1 MELMKIGRPIPPGPL
16 KPSEYAVSPDL
27 VEKRAALSLSDIV
40 SVRIRDLFPD
50 MPEPIFPS
58 EAGISTV
65 RKATEVALR
74 GANMS
79 MIRPEHSVNILASHH
94 GFVLFGG
101 EPYTEM
107 IKTLRDTIHER
118 TGCRD
123 IRLRAGVGLR
133 FRETEEYIERF
144 RLDDY
149 FGRGKAIGVA
159 PVDEGIPIETEI
171 GTLYGLKKVYD
182 ADWIVHAH
190 NTDVREIHFHRMVD
204 RAVKP
209 FGMSYARIETRST
222 YHQDLGPR
230 AANFVARAIFDSPFV
245 QSKWSFSC
253 FLSVSPSGITGVD
266 VDNDLYALNN
276 RVTKQISKTYGKLM
290 TLLSEIDECIVV
302 LDSVGPV
309 PYTFAG
315 GVIFANFCSA
325 NVDVFDLDVALPPYT
340 WYTEAWYD
348 KRNRPLSEDVVEMNP
363 AIKMLVINSA
373 WTGYPS
379 EFWPVHIPT
388 IVVGQNMVNHF
399 RADPQNSKFMDHV
412 VVASDLPAAIE
423 FAKKTARTEKI
434 LIFDGASG
442 GINVSR
448 PLAELLVEKAPKV
461 ARKVE
466 KDLMPKWLAQR
477 GLGS

>member
-1 MELMKIGRPIPPGPL
+1 MELLKISRPLSPGPL
-16 KPSEYAVSPDL
+16 KPSEYAVKPEL
-27 VEKRAALSLSDIV
+27 IEKRAATALPDIV
-40 SVRIRDLFPD
+40 GVRIKDLFPD
-50 MPEPIFPS
+50 MPNPIFPS
-58 EAGISTV
+58 EMGISTV
-65 RKATEVALR
+65 RKATEAALR
-74 GANMS
+74 GINMD

-94 GFVLFGG
+94 GFVLLGG
-101 EPYTEM
+101 EPYAEM
-107 IKTLRDTIHER
+107 VKTLRDTIYER
-118 TGCRD
+118 TGSKD

-144 RLDDY
+144 KLDEH

-190 NTDVREIHFHRMVD
+190 NTDVRELHFHRMVD
-204 RAVKP
+204 RVVKP
-209 FGMSYARIETRST
+209 FAMSYARIETRST

-245 QSKWSFSC
+245 QSKWSFAC
-253 FLSVSPSGITGVD
+253 FLSVSPTGIIGVD
-266 VDNDLYALNN
+266 ADNDLYAMND
-276 RVTKQISKTYGKLM
+276 RVTRLISKTYGKLM

-315 GVIFANFCSA
+315 GTIFANFCSA
-325 NVDVFDLDVALPPYT
+325 NIDIFDLDVPVPAYT

-348 KRNRPLSEDVVEMNP
+348 KKNMPLSQDIVPMNP
-363 AIKMLVINSA
+363 AIRMLVINNA

-379 EFWPVHIPT
+379 EFWAAHIPT
-388 IVVGQNMVNHF
+388 VVVGQNMANHF
-399 RADPQNSKFMDHV
+399 RSDPQNSKFMDHV
-412 VVASDLPAAIE
+412 VVVDDVLTAVD
-423 FAKKTARTEKI
+423 FAKKAARTGKI

-442 GINVSR
+442 GINVSQS
-448 PLAELLVEKAPKV
+448 LAELLVERAPKV

-466 KDLMPKWLAQR
+466 RELMPKWLAQR
-477 GLGS
+477 GLAP